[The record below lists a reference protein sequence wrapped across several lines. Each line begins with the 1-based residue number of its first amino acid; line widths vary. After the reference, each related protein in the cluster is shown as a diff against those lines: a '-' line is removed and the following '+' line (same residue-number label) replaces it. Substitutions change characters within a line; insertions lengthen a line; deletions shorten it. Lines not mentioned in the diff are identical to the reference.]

1 MVVPMDTE
9 NTKDYLY
16 AKQLLCI
23 LSLTRLQRAVKI
35 KDVNFSTSDAQAE
48 LKTVLENIKDNLVFP
63 ITAMRRGVSH
73 VNFEIINESVHELLK
88 PNVGKTINEIIR
100 GQVSESQIYSKPN
113 KESLFKILQQEF
125 IDRNKLFDCRFP
137 VTHILKELDN
147 IFNMVNAY
155 VAYTDVKINVSMAIA
170 AINIIESA
178 EFAFS
183 LSEDGEAVFD
193 CDKDFIIEVR
203 END

>member
-63 ITAMRRGVSH
+63 ITAMRHGVSH